1 MKRLYGLLRAI
12 FVIDSLTSM
21 FVVCSLFVSRIPA
34 DCRVVD
40 SVELTLDES
49 SLTGENHPVDKTGA
63 GIAAVSTGCV
73 PLTQQKNIVFAGTLV
88 QAGRGRAVVVAVG
101 QHTEFGKIHTEL
113 ATVTTR
119 KSPLQIKIDELSQRL
134 AAASTVAIAV
144 IACLGWL
151 LGRPLLETLT
161 VAVSLAVAAIPEGLP
176 ICVTVTLALGVL
188 RMARRNAIVKKLPVV
203 ESLGCATC
211 IATDKTGT
219 LTQNEMTV
227 RAVFLL
233 AYPETKFGFTGVG
246 YEAAGELVV
255 GGSDDTATTSYSS
268 TSGPSASIPHD
279 ATRNDSLAALLHTAC
294 LCNNANLVQSVD
306 SSMAD
311 GHTGGAM
318 SGQPTELSLL
328 VAARKAQ
335 VSDPRALYH
344 RIMEVPFTSDR
355 KRMEVRARPVNGVQS
370 CHAFE
375 RAVHAEAAASSP
387 AAAGRKHS
395 FGVDGGLYFVKGM
408 PEMVLGEC
416 AGYVAQDGSAV
427 PLTEDDR
434 TLLLTVSRRMAASG
448 LRVLGLAF
456 GVNLG
461 NLTFCGLIGMED
473 PPRDG
478 VADCVRTLRRG
489 GVKVLMVTGDSKETA
504 LAIASRCGILGD
516 DFEGS
521 SFGDLLL
528 NDESATSPL
537 TSSDDLEMGGASEA
551 LSGSEIDAI
560 PTHSLPDSISGVK
573 VFYRVVPRHK
583 LAIVRALQQKGEI
596 VACSGDGVND
606 ATALKGADIG
616 IAMGK
621 GGTDVAKEA
630 ADVVL
635 ADDDFR
641 TIAMAVAEGKGIFFN
656 IRCFLAFQLSTS
668 FAALAMQCLA
678 TALGLPTPLNAMQ
691 ILFINILM
699 DGPPAQSL
707 GVEPVDDKIL
717 NAKPRKADDP
727 IVTRALLFRATTS
740 ATLIVLLT
748 LGVFYHELMDDGRVS
763 RRDTTMTFMTF
774 VNCDLFNAYVCRSA
788 ERCFYELSPFGN
800 PAFLWAVG
808 GSVLGQ
814 LMLIYFRPLQEVF
827 QTEALTIGDLL
838 FILMLSSSMLLLDTI
853 RKKCFHDYFS
863 DGFNPSP
870 RSLKAGKRTLLNSRS
885 WLNFRQFDNK
895 AKLASRWGSRGSKKQ
910 TTLAL

>member
-1 MKRLYGLLRAI
+1 M
-12 FVIDSLTSM
+12 
-21 FVVCSLFVSRIPA
+21 
-34 DCRVVD
+34 D

-49 SLTGENHPVDKTGA
+49 SLTGENHPVLKTGE
-63 GIAAVSTGCV
+63 GIAVLTPGHLL
-73 PLTQQKNIVFAGTLV
+73 LTQQMNVVFAGTLV
-88 QAGRGRAVVVAVG
+88 QAGRGRAIVIAVG
-101 QHTEFGKIHTEL
+101 EHTEFGKIHTEL

-119 KSPLQIKIDELSQRL
+119 KSPLQLKIDELSQRL
-134 AAASTVAIAV
+134 ATASTVAIAI
-144 IACLGWL
+144 IALLGWL
-151 LGRPLLETLT
+151 LGRPFLETLT

-203 ESLGCATC
+203 ESLGCTTA

-233 AYPETKFGFTGVG
+233 AFPDVKFGFTGVG
-246 YEAAGELVV
+246 YEASGEVVVAGD
-255 GGSDDTATTSYSS
+255 STNSS
-268 TSGPSASIPHD
+268 KPLD
-279 ATRNDSLAALLHTAC
+279 ATVPHEASKNIPLTALLQTAC
-294 LCNNANLVQSVD
+294 LCNNANLMQSID
-306 SSMAD
+306 SSVVE

-318 SGQPTELSLL
+318 SGQPTELALL
-328 VAARKAQ
+328 VAAAKAR
-335 VSDPRALYH
+335 VPDPRVLYH
-344 RIMEVPFTSDR
+344 RTMEVPFSSER
-355 KRMEVRARPVNGVQS
+355 KRMEVRARPVSGVQS
-370 CHAFE
+370 CRAFE
-375 RAVHAEAAASSP
+375 LAIQMDAAEAIRRRSVS
-387 AAAGRKHS
+387 
-395 FGVDGGLYFVKGM
+395 VDNGLYFVKGM
-408 PEMVLGEC
+408 PEVVLSEC
-416 AGYVAQDGSAV
+416 ALFLAADGKAHQ
-427 PLTEDDR
+427 LNEEDR
-434 TLLLTVSRRMAASG
+434 TLTLTQSRRMAASG
-448 LRVLGLAF
+448 LRVLGLGF
-456 GVNLG
+456 GVALG
-461 NLTFCGLIGMED
+461 SLTFCGLIGMED

-478 VADCVRTLRRG
+478 VVDSVRKLRRG
-489 GVKVLMVTGDSKETA
+489 GIKVIMVTGDSKETA
-504 LAIASRCGILGD
+504 LAIANRCGILGD
-516 DFEGS
+516 EYEGT
-521 SFGDLLL
+521 SFGELLL
-528 NDESATSPL
+528 HDDSP
-537 TSSDDLEMGGASEA
+537 TPFVSKGDAEMGGACEA
-551 LSGSEIDAI
+551 LSGAEVDVI
-560 PTHSLPDSISGVK
+560 PTQSLHDSIAGVK

-583 LAIVRALQQKGEI
+583 LAIVRALQLKGEI

-668 FAALAMQCLA
+668 FAALAMESVA
-678 TALGLPTPLNAMQ
+678 TAFGLPTPLNAMQ

-707 GVEPVDDKIL
+707 GVEPVDERIL

-748 LGVFYHELMDDGRVS
+748 LGVFYKELLDDGRVS

-788 ERCFYELSPFGN
+788 ELCFFEVSPFSN

-808 GSVLGQ
+808 GSIVGQ

-827 QTEALTIGDLL
+827 QTESLSLIDLL
-838 FILMLSSSMLLLDTI
+838 YIFMLSSSMLLLDTI
-853 RKKCFHDYFS
+853 RKKFFRDYFS

-870 RSLKAGKRTLLNSRS
+870 RSLTGRKAIRRSSS
-885 WLNFRQFDNK
+885 WLHFRQLDNK
-895 AKLASRWGSRGSKKQ
+895 AKQVTRWGSKGSKKQ
-910 TTLAL
+910 TMLAL